1 MYKDTTV
8 RDAIII
14 SCAITI
20 MISTLVIINTLERN
34 NVILSDIRSIND
46 ETRNTT
52 NLIYDIEAKY
62 DAHMDAENA
71 PMTSVP
77 TPYDK

>member
-14 SCAITI
+14 SCSIAI
-20 MISTLVIINTLERN
+20 MISTLVVIGLLEKSNIILN
-34 NVILSDIRSIND
+34 DIRAIND
-46 ETRNTT
+46 EQRNTT

-62 DAHMDAENA
+62 DALMDAENA